1 MGDYVSGLKESGVER
16 RNLRTLVMASAFT
29 GLISF
34 LLVKTGL
41 GMFGK
46 LRGWFS

>member
-1 MGDYVSGLKESGVER
+1 MGDYVSGLKESGIER
-16 RNLRTLVMASAFT
+16 RNLRTFVVASALA
-29 GLISF
+29 GLVSF

-46 LRGWFS
+46 FRGWFS